1 VGKAG
6 YASRRTASE
15 AEDRLAS
22 ANTVWHSTPQSDRCT
37 HDLALD
43 SPDLVDRRKL
53 SLAYDPIFPRL
64 IRIVSDTPDQ
74 QLVRRPDKLH
84 GFRLDLYFTSLQDQ
98 STIDGPRSYLCV
110 PRQSPSRDLPVP
122 ILPSRRNKQNAS
134 PLHGFQPR
142 LADLA

>member
-1 VGKAG
+1 MGRAG

-15 AEDRLAS
+15 AKDRLVS
-22 ANTVWHSTPQSDRCT
+22 TNTAWHSTPQSDRCT

-43 SPDLVDRRKL
+43 PPDFIDRRKL
-53 SLAYDPIFPRL
+53 SFTHNAIFPRL

-74 QLVRRPDKLH
+74 QLVRRPDELH
-84 GFRLDLYFTSLQDQ
+84 GFRLDLYCKSLQDQ

-122 ILPSRRNKQNAS
+122 ILPSRPNKQNAS
-134 PLHGFQPR
+134 PLHGSQPR
-142 LADLA
+142 LTDLA

>member
-1 VGKAG
+1 VGRAG
-6 YASRRTASE
+6 YASKRTASE

-22 ANTVWHSTPQSDRCT
+22 AYTAPHSISQTSRCT

-43 SPDLVDRRKL
+43 PPDLVDRREL
-53 SLAYDPIFPRL
+53 SFAHDSIFPRL

-74 QLVRRPDKLH
+74 QLVRRPDELH
-84 GFRLDLYFTSLQDQ
+84 GFRLDLHCKSLQDQ

-122 ILPSRRNKQNAS
+122 ILPSRPDIQNAS
-134 PLHGFQPR
+134 PLHGSQPR
-142 LADLA
+142 LIDLA